1 MMFCYSV
8 VGLRIRQLFIK
19 GRICWAELSWGV
31 SKDYG
36 HEEITLHKLGV
47 GAILFYFF
55 FLLFIYRVNLCC
67 TCFIF
72 FLLSFS
78 FLVVLNGFA
87 LKFYYTRLVFIS
99 VFFTAV
105 LKICIF
111 KTPLSKFVYKWY
123 IDWIYNNQFCEIHF
137 FKLI

>member
-47 GAILFYFF
+47 GAILFHFF
-55 FLLFIYRVNLCC
+55 FLSLFIYRVNLCC

-78 FLVVLNGFA
+78 FLVFLNGFA
-87 LKFYYTRLVFIS
+87 LKFYYIRLVFIF
-99 VFFTAV
+99 VFFTV
-105 LKICIF
+105 LLKKCIF
-111 KTPLSKFVYKWY
+111 KIPLSKFVYKS
-123 IDWIYNNQFCEIHF
+123 IDWIYNNQFGETYI
-137 FKLI
+137 LL